1 MRIASSYPDDLRVG
15 IGARR
20 HRHLLPLLRHLQHDA
35 ERGDDAVGRQRE
47 EAVPDE
53 RCLARLAQSAGFLG
67 ALIVVSLGLG
77 YTIAPN
83 IPTPPVPLTARF
95 ARNPTP
101 DNPATVAAGRA
112 LYQANCAVCHG
123 PKGLGDGAAAQT
135 LNPRPFNLQVH
146 VPQHAPGELEYW
158 IANGIPFTAM
168 PAWGAIDPDTG
179 KPKLT
184 ETERWEIVRYLQALA
199 AGLDP

>member
-1 MRIASSYPDDLRVG
+1 MTFPVSRQGLEQIAIVLAF
-15 IGARR
+15 GAAVFGFFALVRWRR
-20 HRHLLPLLRHLQHDA
+20 GG
-35 ERGDDAVGRQRE
+35 EWQRF
-47 EAVPDE
+47 
-53 RCLARLAQSAGFLG
+53 AQSAGFLG

-112 LYQANCAVCHG
+112 LYQANCAVRHG

-146 VPQHAPGELEYW
+146 VPQHAPGELDYW
-158 IANGIPFTAM
+158 IANGIPLTAT
-168 PAWGAIDPDTG
+168 PAWGASDPGTG
-179 KPKLT
+179 KPKLN

>member
-1 MRIASSYPDDLRVG
+1 MTLPISRQGLEQIAIAL
-15 IGARR
+15 
-20 HRHLLPLLRHLQHDA
+20 
-35 ERGDDAVGRQRE
+35 AVGTAVFGLFALVRWRRGGEWQRF
-47 EAVPDE
+47 
-53 RCLARLAQSAGFLG
+53 AQSAGFLG
-67 ALIVVSLGLG
+67 ALILVSLGLA

-95 ARNPTP
+95 AQNPTP
-101 DNPATVAAGRA
+101 DNPATIAAGRA
-112 LYQANCAVCHG
+112 LFQANCVVCHG
-123 PKGLGDGAAAQT
+123 PKGLGDGPAGAT

-168 PAWGAIDPDTG
+168 PAWGTNDPDTG

-184 ETERWEIVRYLQALA
+184 DIERWEIVRYLQALA